1 MNIYAVIL
9 ISILLLMCI
18 SLIGVIWFVK
28 RQIGEICRQLSFL
41 EQQESNMLISTQ
53 TVRFGMGELVEK
65 INQIIVTNR
74 ERKKA
79 YLDKEQRVQQV
90 YTNLS
95 HDIRTP
101 LTSLDGYVQLLAESE
116 DKEKQNE
123 YLKIV
128 RERISS
134 LKTMLEELFTFTRLK
149 DDNYKLELSRVC
161 ITRILKET
169 LFSYY
174 DEWNIQGIIPEF
186 SIEETDIYIEG
197 NVSALNRIFQNIIKN
212 GLLHGEKNIVISL
225 HSREG
230 EVCISFENAMK
241 HPKDIDVSQVFD
253 RFYKADQARSV
264 NSTGLG
270 LSIAKGFV
278 ERMHGSIEASVE
290 KEMFVIKIKFPVSN
304 IG

>member
-101 LTSLDGYVQLLAESE
+101 LTSLDGYVQLLAEGE